1 MAYTNE
7 IVFLMTGLIVL
18 GMTVHALSLY
28 GGSAEARP
36 SRFLLL
42 AFVIADASC
51 LSTLAVRFVSPV
63 FLTVTNSGL
72 LMTIAA
78 VALTARSWRVP
89 LTRKLVVQTACW
101 MLLVPVAFEWLRQHG
116 TYLQRV
122 VLYTTLSTALLCWVL
137 WEVFHKYRE
146 DRSFSLKFVMGAVMA
161 SLVLRGA
168 RMVFVLQQH
177 VQPDNLM
184 QELPAA
190 AMIRNMSVSM
200 DVLILSSLVA
210 YSTHLLALRYQQSA
224 SDNKEVRRAHQALK
238 EVLEEKEQMLRA
250 LTTSTK
256 SRNMGVLLAS
266 LAHELSQP
274 LATMRLKVDF
284 LLSQPDLAAED
295 RQAFLQELMED
306 NTRAADIIAQLRSFL
321 RHGSGQ
327 LKSLALDQVVNEA
340 LHMVKAEIERQHVQ
354 LLHKVTPDASVMAVE
369 GQLQMVVLNLL
380 KNAVDAMKPVS
391 ARHVLEVNLSSS
403 TSGVVLTVSDSGPGI
418 PEAQWERVF
427 DMFYTTKPEGM
438 GLGLWLSRSI
448 VQSQGGSMTVSRSP
462 LGGALFTLSWPRI
475 TSTPN
480 SVDAPKAQTP

>member
-1 MAYTNE
+1 
-7 IVFLMTGLIVL
+7 MTGLIVL

-78 VALTARSWRVP
+78 VALTARAWRVP
-89 LTRKLVVQTACW
+89 LNRKLVVQTACW
-101 MLLVPVAFEWLRQHG
+101 MLWVPVAFEWLRQHG

-168 RMVFVLQQH
+168 RMVFVLQQN

-210 YSTHLLALRYQQSA
+210 YSTHLLAMRYQQSA

-284 LLSQPDLAAED
+284 LLSQPVALNLVVDEAPQQVRPEVE
-295 RQAFLQELMED
+295 RLQ
-306 NTRAADIIAQLRSFL
+306 
-321 RHGSGQ
+321 
-327 LKSLALDQVVNEA
+327 
-340 LHMVKAEIERQHVQ
+340 VQ
-354 LLHKVTPDASVMAVE
+354 LQQRVPPDSSVMAQE

-391 ARHVLEVNLSSS
+391 ARHVLGVNLSSS